1 MQHREYGSK
10 GRIGVTPPQANPTV
24 EPEVRACLPPGVA
37 LYTARL
43 TSACPQPKDR
53 FLDYFE
59 RLDQTLQAYDTL
71 KLDAVAFACT
81 ASSYLV
87 GHTREDQHLGAL
99 AQKRGYPIISGGKA
113 IIAGLKALGAKRIA
127 IGAPY
132 PAFVIEACKQYYEEA
147 GFEIVSML
155 QIQDT
160 SADTRAIYELSSAE
174 AINAVPKL
182 DLRNADCVLFTG
194 SGMASFRA
202 LIAAERTTGLPA
214 LSTNL
219 CLGWALCKAIG
230 QADWASG
237 PHKIFNGWQSR
248 IDAL

>member
-1 MQHREYGSK
+1 VS
-10 GRIGVTPPQANPTV
+10 
-24 EPEVRACLPPGVA
+24 

-43 TSACPQPKDR
+43 TSACPTPKDR

-71 KLDAVAFACT
+71 KLEAVAFACT

-87 GHTREDQHLGAL
+87 GHAREDQHFAAL
-99 AQKRGYPIISGGKA
+99 SAKRGYPIISGGKA
-113 IIAGLKALGAKRIA
+113 IIAGLNALGVKRIA

-132 PAFVIEACKQYYEEA
+132 PAFVIDACQRYYEAA

-160 SADTRAIYELSSAE
+160 SADTRAIYELSSAD
-174 AINAVPKL
+174 AINALPKL
-182 DLRNADCVLFTG
+182 DLKKADCVLFTG

-202 LIAAERTTGLPA
+202 LIAAERITGLPA

-219 CLGWALCKAIG
+219 CLGWALCTAIG
-230 QADWASG
+230 QSGWASG
-237 PHKIFNGWQSR
+237 PHKLFNGWQDR